1 MLEKEEIPQYDDAGK
16 VVSVTCKYR
25 NAVFTVFEDDLYAEL
40 YNAYCHDSGEQISDE
55 GARSFREEV
64 LKRNSQSSD
73 VIILYSMR
81 LGINSI
87 ISLANSV
94 ICRRLVKLNI
104 ADNAVSDY
112 GMHHIRSI
120 LESTQ
125 LEYLNLASNMISGDG
140 LETIAEAIS
149 NHKTIRVL
157 DVSASQ
163 LGIHKGSMRKN
174 SLGVNG
180 AMWISNFL
188 LKNTSIETLILE
200 DNDVGSSG
208 GECIGLALTQCTQL
222 KHLTVSENELN
233 TEGAVHILRNAG
245 QLESLDLSKNYIK
258 SEAGVVIDRLLSK
271 PRSQQNLKKL
281 CLEYNE
287 LLHAGAQH
295 IAKGLRANTTLEVLN
310 LKGNVLGDD
319 GVAYVVNAL
328 QTNSTLLDLNMALNE
343 IGPIGASEIAHVLP
357 YTSLKKLN
365 LRKNFLGDEASAVF
379 SEVLANVEG
388 QCKLQTLDM
397 SSCRIGDDGIVQF
410 FAAITGNKFL
420 KGVDF
425 RDNFVSE
432 RAELSLLEYLD
443 ANSSLQKVQL
453 AGNRLSHSCLKK
465 IKKICER
472 NRKEFEDAE
481 PNRLKNETYRLKYE
495 QTKLN
500 EAREK
505 LSRQIGVS
513 PT

>member
-1 MLEKEEIPQYDDAGK
+1 M
-16 VVSVTCKYR
+16 
-25 NAVFTVFEDDLYAEL
+25 
-40 YNAYCHDSGEQISDE
+40 
-55 GARSFREEV
+55 
-64 LKRNSQSSD
+64 
-73 VIILYSMR
+73 
-81 LGINSI
+81 
-87 ISLANSV
+87 
-94 ICRRLVKLNI
+94 
-104 ADNAVSDY
+104 
-112 GMHHIRSI
+112 
-120 LESTQ
+120 
-125 LEYLNLASNMISGDG
+125 SN
-140 LETIAEAIS
+140 
-149 NHKTIRVL
+149 
-157 DVSASQ
+157 Q

-258 SEAGVVIDRLLSK
+258 SEAGLVIDRLLSK
-271 PRSQQNLKKL
+271 PRNQQNLKKL

-287 LLHAGAQH
+287 LLHVGVQH
-295 IAKGLRANTTLEVLN
+295 IAKGLRANTTLEMLN

-319 GVAYVVNAL
+319 GVAYIVNSL
-328 QTNSTLLDLNMALNE
+328 QTNSTLLDLNLALNE
-343 IGPIGASEIAHVLP
+343 IGPVGASEIAHVLP

-379 SEVLANVEG
+379 SEVLSNGEG
-388 QCKLQTLDM
+388 QCKLQHLDM
-397 SSCRIGDDGIVQF
+397 SSCRIGDEGIIQF
-410 FAAITGNKFL
+410 FAAIISNKFL

-432 RAELSLLEYLD
+432 SAEIALLEYLE
-443 ANSSLQKVQL
+443 ANNCLQKVQL

-495 QTKLN
+495 QRKLDA
-500 EAREK
+500 AREK
-505 LSRQIGVS
+505 LSRQINVR
-513 PT
+513 TT